1 MATLSTTK
9 LGEQV
14 TQGHQQQL
22 STQENNKSTLITDE
36 TSTIPDTS
44 MDTVPT
50 TLDSTLTTSTLTSA
64 DSHPRV
70 LTNTLKESEVEKT
83 EEPVH
88 SKLKHDKTPS
98 HERRRSRKASIGDER
113 DDRKERSK
121 KAGLR
126 RYQSSGTNED
136 SDYESD
142 EVSRLSQNKRT
153 PCLDPL
159 RRDQPFPP
167 MVNRDMLCA
176 LVRRAFHQTEE
187 QQIQFEQ
194 ILRHEYGRKSKG
206 EVSMTADRCLL

>member
-1 MATLSTTK
+1 MSTLSTTK

-14 TQGHQQQL
+14 TQVHQQQL
-22 STQENNKSTLITDE
+22 STHHNNKSTDE
-36 TSTIPDTS
+36 TSTIPDTTT
-44 MDTVPT
+44 DTIPT
-50 TLDSTLTTSTLTSA
+50 TLDSTLTTSTLTST
-64 DSHPRV
+64 DSHGV
-70 LTNTLKESEVEKT
+70 LTNTLKESEDVEKP
-83 EEPVH
+83 EEAVH
-88 SKLKHDKTPS
+88 SKLKHNKTPS
-98 HERRRSRKASIGDER
+98 HERRRSRKESIGDER

-142 EVSRLSQNKRT
+142 EVSRLSQNKKT
-153 PCLDPL
+153 TCLDPL
-159 RRDQPFPP
+159 KRDQPFPP

-187 QQIQFEQ
+187 QQVQFEQ